1 MRVCCFIIIF
11 FQVTGYF
18 SQNRIALVT
27 TKQNQIAYCDIN
39 GTITYIES
47 TDPVYNEAI
56 CKFNDGFARMRRS
69 GMFNFINEFGKPI
82 FSSTYEK
89 AEDFEEGLAE
99 IKQNGKWGFINQKGE
114 IVIKPQ
120 FYETHPF
127 SSGLSQ
133 VTYGATKKYGYIDTT
148 GNFVITPQFDVATA
162 FINDRAWVSVNGKW
176 GLINREGKFI
186 INPVF
191 KLTKYTLEDESQ
203 WSWEYHFNYITIIRK
218 QKSLYNHL
226 TWTLLDKKW
235 GLVNN
240 NGATLVN
247 HQFSDVKDI
256 SEGYTWVKQGEL
268 WGMIDSL
275 GNYLI
280 KPDERNPL
288 IYASN
293 TTFKLFSTFHD
304 GLMLYQSRGL
314 FGYLDKNLHVVIPAT
329 YDKVTDFKNGLA
341 CVKQDDYW
349 GIIDVKGNIIIPIN
363 YKEIIINDTDLF
375 SVKDDNGDWGYL
387 NIKNEW
393 VIKPQFK
400 KVTPFVTTN
409 YK

>member
-1 MRVCCFIIIF
+1 M
-11 FQVTGYF
+11 
-18 SQNRIALVT
+18 VT
-27 TKQNQIAYCDIN
+27 TKQNQVAYCDIKGN
-39 GTITYIES
+39 ITYTES
-47 TDPVYNEAI
+47 TDPLYNEAI

-69 GMFNFINEFGKPI
+69 GMFYFINEFGKPI
-82 FSSTYEK
+82 FSSAYEK
-89 AEDFEEGLAE
+89 AEDFEEGLAQ

-114 IVIKPQ
+114 IVINPQ

-133 VTYGATKKYGYIDTT
+133 VTYGATKKYGYIDST
-148 GNFVITPQFDVATA
+148 GNFVIKPQFDMATA
-162 FINDRAWVSVNGKW
+162 FTNDRAWVSVNGKW

-203 WSWEYHFNYITIIRK
+203 WSWEYNFNYVTIIRK
-218 QKSLYNHL
+218 QKLLYDHL

-240 NGATLVN
+240 NGVTLIN

-268 WGMIDSL
+268 WGMVDSL
-275 GNYLI
+275 GNHLI

-304 GLMLYQSRGL
+304 GLMLYQSRSL
-314 FGYLDKNLHVVIPAT
+314 FGFLDKNLRVVIPAK

-349 GIIDVKGNIIIPIN
+349 GIIDLKGNIIIPIN

-400 KVTPFVTTN
+400 KVTPFVLTTYN
-409 YK
+409 